1 MRKADF
7 LYFLLIFL
15 AFGCTASKTKNNPRK
30 SPPTEN
36 LRISDTTNFENK
48 IVFLTIRITQTD
60 SVRDTYIFK
69 VIHTIVANG
78 KLKRNLLAAF
88 PPEPNYLYCEILDDN
103 KKRANYTRVENPL
116 FKVYE
121 FNDQPGSPLEKRVFK
136 STQGEFN
143 LRFQLDK
150 NSKYLSI
157 YKASSDYKTLKK
169 IYNATISH

>member
-1 MRKADF
+1 
-7 LYFLLIFL
+7 
-15 AFGCTASKTKNNPRK
+15 
-30 SPPTEN
+30 
-36 LRISDTTNFENK
+36 
-48 IVFLTIRITQTD
+48 
-60 SVRDTYIFK
+60 
-69 VIHTIVANG
+69 
-78 KLKRNLLAAF
+78 
-88 PPEPNYLYCEILDDN
+88 LDDN